1 MQDIPHIPVLYN
13 EVLDCFKEIKTGY
26 IIDCTTGYAGHSSGL
41 LNQNSSVKLI
51 CNDQDDEALE
61 FSKKRLKDF
70 EKRVEFNK
78 GNFED
83 IIKKFEDYPIRGI
96 LADIGV
102 SSLQLDKLD
111 RGFSFNSKNLDMRM
125 NQNQILDAST
135 VVNSYSQVELE
146 NIFKEYGEIREYK
159 KVASLIVQNRPFYS
173 AKELAEFFYN
183 KLPKGKIHP
192 ATLIFQAI
200 RIEVNDELGV
210 LDRLFK
216 SMEESKLKDCIV
228 AIISFHSLEDR
239 VVKNYFKKWSENCI
253 CPKDAF
259 RCECGKNHSLGE
271 IITKKPIIATNL
283 EIKQNPRSRRA
294 KLRVFRFVKKKKKK
308 FFKICYYYAIFSTF
322 YVYTKN
328 LC

>member
-51 CNDQDDEALE
+51 CNDQDDEALN
-61 FSKKRLKDF
+61 FSKNRLKDF
-70 EKRVEFNK
+70 ENRVEFNK
-78 GNFED
+78 GNFEN
-83 IIKKFEDYPIRGI
+83 IIKKFENYPIRGV

-111 RGFSFNSKNLDMRM
+111 RGFSFNSENLDMRM
-125 NQNQILDAST
+125 NQNQSLDAST
-135 VVNSYSQVELE
+135 VINSYSQVELE

-159 KVASLIVQNRPFYS
+159 KIASLIVQNRPFYS

-216 SMEESKLKDCIV
+216 SMEEAKLKDCIV

-259 RCECGKNHSLGE
+259 RCECGKNHALGK
-271 IITKKPIIATNL
+271 IITKKPIIATNF
-283 EIKQNPRSRRA
+283 EIKQNPRSRSA
-294 KLRVFRFVKKKKKK
+294 KLRVFRFV
-308 FFKICYYYAIFSTF
+308 
-322 YVYTKN
+322 
-328 LC
+328 

>member
-41 LNQNSSVKLI
+41 LNQNSSVQLI
-51 CNDQDDEALE
+51 CNDQDDEALN
-61 FSKKRLKDF
+61 FSKNRLKDF
-70 EKRVEFNK
+70 ENRVEFNK
-78 GNFED
+78 GNFEN

-271 IITKKPIIATNL
+271 IITKKPIIATNF
-283 EIKQNPRSRRA
+283 EIKQNPRSRSA
-294 KLRVFRFVKKKKKK
+294 KLRVFRFV
-308 FFKICYYYAIFSTF
+308 
-322 YVYTKN
+322 
-328 LC
+328 

>member
-1 MQDIPHIPVLYN
+1 MQNIPHIPVLYN
-13 EVLDCFKEIKTGY
+13 EVLDCFKDINKGY

-51 CNDQDDEALE
+51 CNDQDDEALN
-61 FSKKRLKDF
+61 FSKNRLKDF
-70 EKRVEFNK
+70 ENRVEFNK
-78 GNFED
+78 GNFEN
-83 IIKKFEDYPIRGI
+83 IIKKFENYPIRGV

-111 RGFSFNSKNLDMRM
+111 RGFSFNSENLDMRM
-125 NQNQILDAST
+125 NQNQSLDAST
-135 VVNSYSQVELE
+135 VINSYSQLELE

-159 KVASLIVQNRPFYS
+159 KIVSLIVQNRPFYS

-216 SMEESKLKDCIV
+216 SMEEAKLKDCIV

-239 VVKNYFKKWSENCI
+239 VVKKYFKKWSENCI

-259 RCECGKNHSLGE
+259 RCECGKNHALGK
-271 IITKKPIIATNL
+271 IITKKPIIATNF
-283 EIKQNPRSRRA
+283 EIKQNPRSRSA
-294 KLRVFRFVKKKKKK
+294 KLRVFRFV
-308 FFKICYYYAIFSTF
+308 
-322 YVYTKN
+322 
-328 LC
+328 

>member
-1 MQDIPHIPVLYN
+1 MQNIPHIPVLYN
-13 EVLDCFKEIKTGY
+13 EVLDCFKDINKGY

-51 CNDQDDEALE
+51 CNDQDDEALN
-61 FSKKRLKDF
+61 FSKNRLKDF
-70 EKRVEFNK
+70 ENRVEFNK
-78 GNFED
+78 GNFEN
-83 IIKKFEDYPIRGI
+83 IIKKFENYPIRGV

-111 RGFSFNSKNLDMRM
+111 RGFSFNSENLDMRM
-125 NQNQILDAST
+125 NQNQSLDAST
-135 VVNSYSQVELE
+135 VINSYSQLELE

-159 KVASLIVQNRPFYS
+159 KNASLIVQNRPFYS

-259 RCECGKNHSLGE
+259 RCECGKNHSLGK
-271 IITKKPIIATNL
+271 IITKKPIIATNF
-283 EIKQNPRSRRA
+283 EIKQNPRSRSA
-294 KLRVFRFVKKKKKK
+294 KLRVFRFV
-308 FFKICYYYAIFSTF
+308 
-322 YVYTKN
+322 
-328 LC
+328 

>member
-1 MQDIPHIPVLYN
+1 MQNIPHIPVLYN
-13 EVLDCFKEIKTGY
+13 EVLDCFKDINKGY

-41 LNQNSSVKLI
+41 LNQNNSVKLI
-51 CNDQDDEALE
+51 CNDQDDEALN
-61 FSKKRLKDF
+61 FSKNRLKDF
-70 EKRVEFNK
+70 ENRVEFNK
-78 GNFED
+78 GNFEN
-83 IIKKFEDYPIRGI
+83 IIKKFENYPIRGV

-111 RGFSFNSKNLDMRM
+111 RGFSFNSENLDMRM
-125 NQNQILDAST
+125 NQNQSLDAST
-135 VVNSYSQVELE
+135 VINSYSQLELE

-159 KVASLIVQNRPFYS
+159 KIASLIVQNRPFYS
-173 AKELAEFFYN
+173 AKELAAFFYN

-216 SMEESKLKDCIV
+216 SMEEAKLKDCIV

-259 RCECGKNHSLGE
+259 RCECGKNHALGK
-271 IITKKPIIATNL
+271 IITKKPIIATNF
-283 EIKQNPRSRRA
+283 EIKQNPRSRSA
-294 KLRVFRFVKKKKKK
+294 KLRVFRFV
-308 FFKICYYYAIFSTF
+308 
-322 YVYTKN
+322 
-328 LC
+328 

>member
-51 CNDQDDEALE
+51 CNDQDDEALN
-61 FSKKRLKDF
+61 FSKNRLKDF
-70 EKRVEFNK
+70 ENRVEFNK

-173 AKELAEFFYN
+173 AKELADFFYN

-216 SMEESKLKDCIV
+216 SMEEAKLKDCIV

-271 IITKKPIIATNL
+271 IITKKPIIATNF
-283 EIKQNPRSRRA
+283 EIKQNPRSRSA
-294 KLRVFRFVKKKKKK
+294 KLRVFRFV
-308 FFKICYYYAIFSTF
+308 
-322 YVYTKN
+322 
-328 LC
+328 

>member
-1 MQDIPHIPVLYN
+1 MQNIPHIPVLYN
-13 EVLDCFKEIKTGY
+13 EVLDCFKEINKGY

-51 CNDQDDEALE
+51 CNDQDDEALN
-61 FSKKRLKDF
+61 FSKNRLKDF
-70 EKRVEFNK
+70 ENRVEFNK
-78 GNFED
+78 GNFEN
-83 IIKKFEDYPIRGI
+83 IIKKFENYPIRGV

-111 RGFSFNSKNLDMRM
+111 RGFSFNSENLDMRM
-125 NQNQILDAST
+125 NQNQSLDAST
-135 VVNSYSQVELE
+135 VINSYSQVELE

-159 KVASLIVQNRPFYS
+159 KIASLIVQNRPFYS

-216 SMEESKLKDCIV
+216 SMEEAKLKDCIV

-259 RCECGKNHSLGE
+259 RCECGKNNALGK
-271 IITKKPIIATNL
+271 IITKKPIIATNF
-283 EIKQNPRSRRA
+283 EIKQNPRSRSA
-294 KLRVFRFVKKKKKK
+294 KLRVFRFV
-308 FFKICYYYAIFSTF
+308 
-322 YVYTKN
+322 
-328 LC
+328 

>member
-51 CNDQDDEALE
+51 CNDQDDEALN
-61 FSKKRLKDF
+61 FSKNRLKDF
-70 EKRVEFNK
+70 ENRVEFNK
-78 GNFED
+78 GNFEN

-173 AKELAEFFYN
+173 AKELADFFYN

-259 RCECGKNHSLGE
+259 RCECGKNHSLGK
-271 IITKKPIIATNL
+271 IITKKPIIATNF
-283 EIKQNPRSRRA
+283 EIKQNPRSRSA
-294 KLRVFRFVKKKKKK
+294 KLRVFRFV
-308 FFKICYYYAIFSTF
+308 
-322 YVYTKN
+322 
-328 LC
+328 

>member
-1 MQDIPHIPVLYN
+1 MQNIPHIPVLYN
-13 EVLDCFKEIKTGY
+13 EVLDCFKDINKGY

-51 CNDQDDEALE
+51 CNDQDDEALN
-61 FSKKRLKDF
+61 FSKNRLKDF
-70 EKRVEFNK
+70 ENRVEFNK
-78 GNFED
+78 GNFEN
-83 IIKKFEDYPIRGI
+83 IIKKFENYPIRGV

-111 RGFSFNSKNLDMRM
+111 RGFSFNSENLDMRM
-125 NQNQILDAST
+125 NQNQSLDAST
-135 VVNSYSQVELE
+135 VINSYSQVELE

-159 KVASLIVQNRPFYS
+159 KIASLIVQNRPFYS

-210 LDRLFK
+210 LYRLFK
-216 SMEESKLKDCIV
+216 SMEEAKLKDCIV

-259 RCECGKNHSLGE
+259 RCECGKNHALGK
-271 IITKKPIIATNL
+271 IITKKPIIATNF
-283 EIKQNPRSRRA
+283 EIKQNPRSRSA
-294 KLRVFRFVKKKKKK
+294 KLRVFRFV
-308 FFKICYYYAIFSTF
+308 
-322 YVYTKN
+322 
-328 LC
+328 

>member
-1 MQDIPHIPVLYN
+1 MQNIPHIPVLYN
-13 EVLDCFKEIKTGY
+13 EVLDCFKDINKGY

-51 CNDQDDEALE
+51 CNDQDDEALN
-61 FSKKRLKDF
+61 FSKNRLKDF
-70 EKRVEFNK
+70 ENRVEFNK
-78 GNFED
+78 GNFEN
-83 IIKKFEDYPIRGI
+83 IIKKFENYPIRGV

-111 RGFSFNSKNLDMRM
+111 RGFSFNSENLDMRM
-125 NQNQILDAST
+125 NQNQSLDAST
-135 VVNSYSQVELE
+135 VINSYSQVELE

-159 KVASLIVQNRPFYS
+159 KIASLIVQNRPFYS

-216 SMEESKLKDCIV
+216 SMEDAKLKDCIV

-259 RCECGKNHSLGE
+259 RCECGKNHALGK
-271 IITKKPIIATNL
+271 IITKKPIIATNF
-283 EIKQNPRSRRA
+283 EIKQNPRSRSA
-294 KLRVFRFVKKKKKK
+294 KLRVFRFV
-308 FFKICYYYAIFSTF
+308 
-322 YVYTKN
+322 
-328 LC
+328 

>member
-1 MQDIPHIPVLYN
+1 MQNIPHIPVLYN
-13 EVLDCFKEIKTGY
+13 EVLDCFKDINKGF

-51 CNDQDDEALE
+51 CNDQDDEALN
-61 FSKKRLKDF
+61 FSKNRLKDF
-70 EKRVEFNK
+70 ENRVEFNK
-78 GNFED
+78 GNFEN
-83 IIKKFEDYPIRGI
+83 IIKKFENYPIRGV

-125 NQNQILDAST
+125 KQNQILDASN

-173 AKELAEFFYN
+173 AKELADFFYN

-271 IITKKPIIATNL
+271 IITKKPIIATNF
-283 EIKQNPRSRRA
+283 EIKQNPRSRSA
-294 KLRVFRFVKKKKKK
+294 KLRVFRFV
-308 FFKICYYYAIFSTF
+308 
-322 YVYTKN
+322 
-328 LC
+328 

>member
-1 MQDIPHIPVLYN
+1 MQNIPHIPVLYN
-13 EVLDCFKEIKTGY
+13 EVLECFKDINKGY
-26 IIDCTTGYAGHSSGL
+26 IIDCTTGYAGHSIGL

-51 CNDQDDEALE
+51 CNDQDDEALN
-61 FSKKRLKDF
+61 FSKNRLKDF
-70 EKRVEFNK
+70 ENRVEFNK
-78 GNFED
+78 GNFEN
-83 IIKKFEDYPIRGI
+83 IIKKFENYPIRGV

-111 RGFSFNSKNLDMRM
+111 RGFSFNSENLDMRM
-125 NQNQILDAST
+125 NQNQSLDAST
-135 VVNSYSQVELE
+135 VINSYSQVELE

-159 KVASLIVQNRPFYS
+159 KIASLIVQNRPFYS

-216 SMEESKLKDCIV
+216 SMEEAKLKDCIV

-259 RCECGKNHSLGE
+259 RCECGKNHALGK
-271 IITKKPIIATNL
+271 IITKKPIIATNI
-283 EIKQNPRSRRA
+283 EIKQNPRSRSA
-294 KLRVFRFVKKKKKK
+294 KLRVFRFV
-308 FFKICYYYAIFSTF
+308 
-322 YVYTKN
+322 
-328 LC
+328 

>member
-1 MQDIPHIPVLYN
+1 MQNIPHIPVLYN
-13 EVLDCFKEIKTGY
+13 EVLDCFKDINKGY

-41 LNQNSSVKLI
+41 LNQNSSVQLI

-61 FSKKRLKDF
+61 FSKKRLKEF

-159 KVASLIVQNRPFYS
+159 KIASLIVQNRPFYS

-216 SMEESKLKDCIV
+216 SMEEAKLKDCIV

-271 IITKKPIIATNL
+271 IITKKPIIATNF
-283 EIKQNPRSRRA
+283 EIKQNPRSRSA
-294 KLRVFRFVKKKKKK
+294 KLRVFRFV
-308 FFKICYYYAIFSTF
+308 
-322 YVYTKN
+322 
-328 LC
+328 

>member
-1 MQDIPHIPVLYN
+1 MQNIPHIPVLYN
-13 EVLDCFKEIKTGY
+13 EVLDCFKDINKGY

-51 CNDQDDEALE
+51 CNDQDDEALN
-61 FSKKRLKDF
+61 FSKNRLKDF

-78 GNFED
+78 GNFEN
-83 IIKKFEDYPIRGI
+83 IIKKFENYPIRGV

-111 RGFSFNSKNLDMRM
+111 RGFSFNSENLDMRM
-125 NQNQILDAST
+125 NQNQSLDAST
-135 VVNSYSQVELE
+135 VINSYSQVELE

-159 KVASLIVQNRPFYS
+159 KIASLIVQNRPFYS
-173 AKELAEFFYN
+173 AKELAAFFYN

-216 SMEESKLKDCIV
+216 SMEEAKLKDCIV

-259 RCECGKNHSLGE
+259 RCECGKNHALGK
-271 IITKKPIIATNL
+271 IITKKPIIATNF
-283 EIKQNPRSRRA
+283 EIKQNPRSRSA
-294 KLRVFRFVKKKKKK
+294 KLRVFRFV
-308 FFKICYYYAIFSTF
+308 
-322 YVYTKN
+322 
-328 LC
+328 